1 MRPGSA
7 APRTSRTTEKS
18 LRDFVAGGQKKLAG
32 TEVPAK
38 FEQGGFTSGRRK
50 GPQTLFP
57 GTSPGN
63 PDRR

>member
-1 MRPGSA
+1 M
-7 APRTSRTTEKS
+7 
-18 LRDFVAGGQKKLAG
+18 AG

-63 PDRR
+63 RTGDDHQRRNSM